1 MGTWG
6 FGVLESDTAQDFI
19 DQVRALPTEGRL
31 TPVAD
36 ILGKVAA
43 DASVINREFLPEE
56 VIAAV
61 AIVAAL
67 GVESHD
73 HAWMDDENFLDAIRG
88 IQPQSQ
94 LRGVALMALREVTE
108 GDNSF
113 LLAGWKDDSDRV
125 AITRQ
130 VDEIKAVLADA

>member
-19 DQVRALPTEGRL
+19 DQVRALPAEGRL

-36 ILGKVAA
+36 LLGKVAA
-43 DASVINREFLPEE
+43 DASLINREFLPEE

-67 GVESHD
+67 GNESRNY
-73 HAWMDDENFLDAIRG
+73 AWMDDENFLDAIRG

-94 LRGVALMALREVTE
+94 LRGVALMALREVAE

-113 LLAGWKDDSDRV
+113 LLSGWKNDSDRA